1 MFVPAPRPWAESTD
15 PWGPRSPGGELAEV
29 SGFRSRAR
37 SLYCK
42 PQIWRQTASCT
53 YAAAAI
59 FRVFDAVIR
68 AIFWRLEYSAPS
80 LAQMPIP
87 SLAAFLFVRG
97 ASCSR

>member
-1 MFVPAPRPWAESTD
+1 MGLHDRESD
-15 PWGPRSPGGELAEV
+15 GSPPFSAQVLLDKVNEEKLNLGNLTQQQA
-29 SGFRSRAR
+29 RRAG
-37 SLYCK
+37 
-42 PQIWRQTASCT
+42 
-53 YAAAAI
+53 AI
-59 FRVFDAVIR
+59 FRVFVAVMR